1 MHRSI
6 HRATA
11 ALALAVLAAAGLSA
25 CTTSDRVQL
34 DFFQFKGEA
43 GADFD
48 RLVAEFEAENPDID
62 VVLNLVADPETAIRT
77 LLVKDEVP
85 DVITLNGNGNFGQ
98 LAEAGVFHDF
108 TGDAAA
114 DLVNPAAQQILQDLG
129 TAEGE
134 INALP
139 MISNADGII
148 YNREIFEA
156 QGLEVPQTWDELI
169 AVCEQLQAAG
179 ITPFY
184 GTLADAWTTLPSFNA
199 IGAQLEGQ
207 AFFDE
212 IAEAGGSYADADSV
226 SWASSFGPTLE
237 RMQELYAFAQPGYG
251 NRGYEDGNA
260 AFAAGESAML
270 MQGVWAMAP
279 VLDIDPELDISAF
292 PYPVQDDPDETQL
305 VSGVDV
311 AITMG
316 RGTEHPEEAMR
327 LIEFLLQPEH
337 LDDLATSQ
345 NMFSASADAGPNA
358 NPALQELEPY
368 VTDGRIVGFID
379 HQIPTSVPMQ
389 PILQEFVLGGSVDSA
404 LASLDDEW
412 RKVATRLELTEGG
425 A

>member
-1 MHRSI
+1 MHRTTR
-6 HRATA
+6 RAAATLALA
-11 ALALAVLAAAGLSA
+11 ALALGGLTA

-43 GADFD
+43 GADFEA
-48 RLVAEFEAENPDID
+48 LVAEFEAANPDID
-62 VVLNLVADPETAIRT
+62 VVVNLVADPETAIRT
-77 LLVKDEVP
+77 LLVKGQVP
-85 DVITLNGNGNFGQ
+85 DVMTLNGNGNFGQ
-98 LAEAGVFHDF
+98 LAQAAVFRDF

-114 DLVNPAAQQILQDLG
+114 DMVNPAAQQILQDLG
-129 TAEGE
+129 TANGE

-139 MISNADGII
+139 MITNADGII
-148 YNREIFEA
+148 YNREIFES

-184 GTLADAWTTLPSFNA
+184 GTLADAWTALPSFNA

-207 AFFDE
+207 AFFDDL
-212 IAEAGGSYADADSV
+212 AAAGGSYADDDPV
-226 SWASSFGPTLE
+226 SFSSRFGPTLE
-237 RMQELYAFAQPGYG
+237 RMQQLYSYAQPGIG

-279 VLDIDPELDISAF
+279 VLDIAPGLDISAF
-292 PYPVQDDPDETQL
+292 PYPAGDDPSATRL

-316 RGTEHPEEAMR
+316 RETEHPEESMR
-327 LIEFLLQPEH
+327 LIEFLLQPDH
-337 LDDLATSQ
+337 LDELAASQ
-345 NMFSASADAGPNA
+345 NMFSASADAGA
-358 NPALQELEPY
+358 NENPTLQELEPY
-368 VTDGRIVGFID
+368 VADGRIIGFID
-379 HQIPTSVPMQ
+379 HQIPTSVPLQ
-389 PILQEFVLGGSVDSA
+389 PILQEFVLGGTVQGA